1 MDWFIYALL
10 APIFWA
16 FCNIIDKFLLCKK
29 FKNPYSYQ
37 VLFSLMDIVGALL
50 LLTFFKIS
58 FVYPVFILGIIIG
71 IVDVMSALT
80 YYKAMLIEEASRV
93 IPLSYMNALFT
104 PILAFFFFGEN
115 IGIQK
120 YISVSFLVIGAMMIS
135 YKKIKKSKW
144 KISPAIKLILIV
156 ALLWSLINIMDKY
169 SLNFIDSISLFFWTV
184 IGFSVG
190 GLSTL
195 HFSTVRKDFIKVI
208 NKMNKKY
215 LLLTIVGI
223 FFSYCAFISFL
234 TAMSMGYVSLVVGI
248 ASIQPFIV
256 FVYATILTLFFPD
269 IIKEKIDKSTI
280 LLKIIAII
288 LMITGT
294 FLATI

>member
-1 MDWFIYALL
+1 
-10 APIFWA
+10 
-16 FCNIIDKFLLCKK
+16 
-29 FKNPYSYQ
+29 
-37 VLFSLMDIVGALL
+37 MDIVGALL

-58 FVYPVFILGIIIG
+58 FVYPIFILGIIIG
-71 IVDVMSALT
+71 IIDVMSAFT

-104 PILAFFFFGEN
+104 PILAFFIFGED

-120 YISVSFLVIGAMMIS
+120 YIGVLFLAIGAMMIS

-144 KISPAIKLILIV
+144 KFSPAIKLILVI
-156 ALLWSLINIMDKY
+156 AFLWSIINIMDKY

-184 IGFSVG
+184 IGFSIG

-195 HFSTVRKDFIKVI
+195 YFSNVRKDFIKVTH
-208 NKMNKKY
+208 NMNKKY
-215 LLLTIVGI
+215 FLLAIVGV
-223 FFSYCAFISFL
+223 FFAYCAFISFL
-234 TAMSMGYVSLVVGI
+234 TAISMGYVSLVVGV

-256 FVYATILTLFFPD
+256 FVYATILTLFFPN
-269 IIKEKIDKSTI
+269 IIKERIDKSTI
-280 LLKIIAII
+280 LLKVIAII